1 MTAITNLMK
10 GQNGP
15 LTVGDVVIWVQIAAP
30 ADLSA
35 LLVTDSGKVRSDAD
49 FVFFNQPSGP
59 GVNLQPG
66 APGQLASL
74 RVSPAAVPA
83 DIAQIRAVITLDG
96 AGSSFGAIPA
106 PIAYVSDAA
115 GNPLYAY
122 RIDGLSSESIV
133 IALELYRRMGDWKV
147 RAVGQG
153 YAGGFAALVTDHG
166 VRVDDEVTSAPQPQ
180 FQPPPPPPQQFQPAM
195 PPPQQYRSPPPQYQS
210 PPPPPQQFPS
220 APPQQYQP
228 VPPPPQY
235 QSSPPQQFQSAPP
248 PFQPP
253 PPPSQGFQQPP
264 PFPPSA
270 QQPQV
275 RSVPG
280 EEKLSLEKRQ
290 TLNMRKQEVAKVLL
304 TKGAN
309 GIGAR
314 VVLVID
320 KTGSMSREYASGV
333 VHRVVERMVP
343 VATQLDDDGQLE
355 SYLYGKSFAKLPNV
369 TVADAEAWCETFIHM
384 SGKHGGINYGKI
396 GGVNDELPIMTEVL
410 KSLRPGDAPTLVLF
424 FTDGGFS
431 KRTQI
436 AALMRD
442 ASRYPV
448 FWQFIGL
455 GHSGFGILHE
465 LDTLDGRV
473 VDNAGFFAVGD
484 IDRMTDAQLYAQ
496 LLNEFP
502 DWLRAARAANI
513 LR

>member
-15 LTVGDVVIWVQIAAP
+15 VTVGDVVIWVQIAAP

-35 LLVTDSGKVRSDAD
+35 LLVTESGKVRSDAD

-59 GVNLQPG
+59 GVTLQPG

-74 RVSPAAVPA
+74 RVSLAAVPA
-83 DIAQIRAVITLDG
+83 EIAQIRAVVTLDG
-96 AGSSFGAIPA
+96 PGSSFGAIPA
-106 PIAYVSDAA
+106 PIAYVSDVA
-115 GNPLYAY
+115 GNPLYGY

-166 VRVDDEVTSAPQPQ
+166 VRVDDEVTPAPQPQ
-180 FQPPPPPPQQFQPAM
+180 FQPPPPPQQFQSPPPPPRQFQSPPPQQFQPA
-195 PPPQQYRSPPPQYQS
+195 
-210 PPPPPQQFPS
+210 PQQFRP
-220 APPQQYQP
+220 AP
-228 VPPPPQY
+228 
-235 QSSPPQQFQSAPP
+235 PPQQFQSP
-248 PFQPP
+248 
-253 PPPSQGFQQPP
+253 PP
-264 PFPPSA
+264 PFPPPS
-270 QQPQV
+270 QQPPV
-275 RSVPG
+275 RSVAG

-309 GIGAR
+309 GIRAR

-355 SYLYGKSFAKLPNV
+355 PYLYGKSFAKLPNV
-369 TVADAEAWCETFIHM
+369 TVADADAWCETFIHM
-384 SGKHGGINYGKI
+384 SGKHGGINYSKI
-396 GGVNDELPIMTEVL
+396 GGVNDELPIMEAVM

-436 AALMRD
+436 AALMRE

-465 LDTLDGRV
+465 LDTLDGRM
-473 VDNAGFFAVGD
+473 VDNAGFFAIGD
-484 IDRMTDAQLYAQ
+484 IDRMTDAELYAQ

-502 DWLRAARAANI
+502 DWMRAARAANI